1 MPPATPVEGPQV
13 LASDPHL
20 HTVLQAVLGSAAPQ
34 EGCALLLGERGGG
47 LCHLRQIWPCQNVWP
62 RPAQRCRRFAID
74 PREQLVA
81 QKWARQRGLV
91 VLGSAH
97 SHPASAP
104 VPSATDLR
112 LCLRPALQVIAGP
125 DGELRVWWLA
135 EDGALR
141 ELQWRLA
148 PWRMVD

>member
-1 MPPATPVEGPQV
+1 MPPATPAESPRA

-20 HTVLQAVLGSAAPQ
+20 HTVLQAVLASAAPQ
-34 EGCALLLGERGGG
+34 EGCALLLGEPLRGTWQ
-47 LCHLRQIWPCQNVWP
+47 LRQIWPCQNVWH
-62 RPAQRCRRFAID
+62 RAEQRCRRFAID

-81 QKWARQRGLV
+81 QRWARQRGLA

-97 SHPASAP
+97 SHPSSAP

-125 DGELRVWWLA
+125 DGELRAWWLA
-135 EDGALR
+135 EDSAPL
-141 ELQWRLA
+141 ELQWRLT